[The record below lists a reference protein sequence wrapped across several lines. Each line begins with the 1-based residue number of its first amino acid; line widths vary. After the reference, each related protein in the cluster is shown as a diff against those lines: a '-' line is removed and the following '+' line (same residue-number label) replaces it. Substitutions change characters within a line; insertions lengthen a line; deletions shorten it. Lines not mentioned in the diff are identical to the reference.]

1 MSKAFSALGISKE
14 LLDSLAQ
21 LHISKPTAIQEK
33 AIPAI
38 LTTQEDVVV
47 LAKTG
52 AGKTLTFAL
61 PLLQLIDDQRNK
73 VQGLVLV
80 PTRELGQQI
89 LQQLA
94 SFAQAKPNINIVG
107 LFGGKP
113 IKPQLEE
120 LKTNPQLL
128 VATPGRLLD
137 IIKKGA
143 LSLKDVNYVVL
154 DEADE
159 LLSALKEEVDL
170 ILKATP
176 QQRRTLLFTATTTGV
191 IQQFVHNELKNK
203 VLYIEAEMAT
213 KGHQSIDHQFVVVA
227 PIEKLAVLLHF
238 LSRQEGR
245 QGIIFCKTKATV
257 NKLAKKL
264 AMNKFS
270 SGALHGSLTQAIRDR
285 VMNQFREGHLQILV
299 ATDLA
304 ARGIDVKELG
314 YVVNYHLPDTFDA
327 YVHRT
332 GRTARAGAKG
342 FSLTIL
348 QEEEVEEIT
357 NFEEALGIKFTRY
370 QKADAQ
376 SIEDHNTLLWAKKV
390 LKTKPNREI
399 SEEVKANVKAVFHH
413 LSKEE
418 LLEKVLA
425 YHLSQTKNTNS
436 SN

>member
-285 VMNQFREGHLQILV
+285 VMNQFREGHIQILV

-332 GRTARAGAKG
+332 GRTARAGVKG

>member
-1 MSKAFSALGISKE
+1 MSKAFSALGVSNA
-14 LLDSLAQ
+14 LLESLAQ
-21 LHISKPTAIQEK
+21 LHISMPTAIQEK

-61 PLLQLIDDQRNK
+61 PLLQLIDDQSKK

-94 SFAQAKPNINIVG
+94 SFAQTNSNINIVD

-143 LSLKDVNYVVL
+143 LSLKDIAYLVL

-159 LLSALKEEVDL
+159 LLNGLKEEVGH

-176 QQRRTLLFTATTTGV
+176 QQRRTLLFTATTTGAL
-191 IQQFVHNELKNK
+191 QQFIHNNLKNN

-213 KGHQSIDHQFVVVA
+213 KGHQAIDH
-227 PIEKLAVLLHF
+227 
-238 LSRQEGR
+238 
-245 QGIIFCKTKATV
+245 
-257 NKLAKKL
+257 
-264 AMNKFS
+264 
-270 SGALHGSLTQAIRDR
+270 
-285 VMNQFREGHLQILV
+285 
-299 ATDLA
+299 
-304 ARGIDVKELG
+304 
-314 YVVNYHLPDTFDA
+314 
-327 YVHRT
+327 
-332 GRTARAGAKG
+332 
-342 FSLTIL
+342 
-348 QEEEVEEIT
+348 
-357 NFEEALGIKFTRY
+357 
-370 QKADAQ
+370 
-376 SIEDHNTLLWAKKV
+376 
-390 LKTKPNREI
+390 
-399 SEEVKANVKAVFHH
+399 
-413 LSKEE
+413 
-418 LLEKVLA
+418 
-425 YHLSQTKNTNS
+425 
-436 SN
+436 

>member
-1 MSKAFSALGISKE
+1 M
-14 LLDSLAQ
+14 
-21 LHISKPTAIQEK
+21 
-33 AIPAI
+33 
-38 LTTQEDVVV
+38 
-47 LAKTG
+47 
-52 AGKTLTFAL
+52 
-61 PLLQLIDDQRNK
+61 
-73 VQGLVLV
+73 
-80 PTRELGQQI
+80 
-89 LQQLA
+89 
-94 SFAQAKPNINIVG
+94 
-107 LFGGKP
+107 
-113 IKPQLEE
+113 
-120 LKTNPQLL
+120 
-128 VATPGRLLD
+128 
-137 IIKKGA
+137 
-143 LSLKDVNYVVL
+143 
-154 DEADE
+154 
-159 LLSALKEEVDL
+159 
-170 ILKATP
+170 
-176 QQRRTLLFTATTTGV
+176 
-191 IQQFVHNELKNK
+191 
-203 VLYIEAEMAT
+203 LYIEAEMAT

-245 QGIIFCKTKATV
+245 QGIIFCKTKAAV

-342 FSLTIL
+342 FSITIL

-399 SEEVKANVKAVFHH
+399 SEEVKANVKSVFHH

-418 LLEKVLA
+418 LIEKVLA
-425 YHLSQTKNTNS
+425 YYLSQTKNTNS

>member
-245 QGIIFCKTKATV
+245 QGIIFCKTKAAV

-390 LKTKPNREI
+390 LKTKSNREI
-399 SEEVKANVKAVFHH
+399 SEEVKVNVKAVFHH

-418 LLEKVLA
+418 LIEKVLA
-425 YHLSQTKNTNS
+425 YYLSQTKNTNS

>member
-61 PLLQLIDDQRNK
+61 PLLQLIDDQSRK

-143 LSLKDVNYVVL
+143 LSLKDIAYLVL

-159 LLSALKEEVDL
+159 LLSGLKEEVGH

-176 QQRRTLLFTATTTGV
+176 QQRRTLLFTATTTGA
-191 IQQFVHNELKNK
+191 IQQFIHNNLKNN

-245 QGIIFCKTKATV
+245 QGIIFCKTKAAV

-342 FSLTIL
+342 FSITIL

-390 LKTKPNREI
+390 LKTKSNREI
-399 SEEVKANVKAVFHH
+399 SEEVKVNVKAVFHH

-418 LLEKVLA
+418 LIEKVLA
-425 YHLSQTKNTNS
+425 YYLSQTKNTNS